1 MALCSSSRRV
11 QCGWSS
17 VPLAGG
23 NEDGASAGLACSESI
38 IQVDVRPGMI
48 LAAQAQLWA
57 ACTCTTSL
65 NTKSLRQ
72 LPMAAALVCQEIFS
86 AVD

>member
-1 MALCSSSRRV
+1 MAGAASHWLEETRMEPARDWLAVNPSSR
-11 QCGWSS
+11 WMF
-17 VPLAGG
+17 
-23 NEDGASAGLACSESI
+23 
-38 IQVDVRPGMI
+38 RPGMI